1 MLLFLIISL
10 FSFFLIYI
18 MYIYA
23 DSADDDDCNKFV
35 SVADSLILFRYPD
48 SLTR

>member
-1 MLLFLIISL
+1 
-10 FSFFLIYI
+10 